1 MRLLSVVVPPPPLV
15 QDLGFAQCS
24 GGLSVQQ
31 FIPEL
36 AVEAFIETV
45 FPGAPGCDVEG
56 FDLDFRILC
65 QTNPSIAQLADNLFR
80 GLSAAFSLLLLLRFE

>member
-1 MRLLSVVVPPPPLV
+1 MRPPPLV

-31 FIPEL
+31 FILEL

-56 FDLDFRILC
+56 FDLDFR
-65 QTNPSIAQLADNLFR
+65 QLFSQGR
-80 GLSAAFSLLLLLRFE
+80 GDELWPIVRTDVMRRTMMSE